1 MHLAFC
7 FVIPLTDSPVLL
19 AGLQCLMV
27 VQTEIA
33 YVLYMLERHKKRS
46 MCLSVGSVRVQK
58 SCGRSEQSHGSGTSS
73 CGGFVGLSS
82 IESME

>member
-7 FVIPLTDSPVLL
+7 FVILLTDSLVLL

-33 YVLYMLERHKKRS
+33 YVLYMLERHKKRP
-46 MCLSVGSVRVQK
+46 MRLSVRLLPV
-58 SCGRSEQSHGSGTSS
+58 
-73 CGGFVGLSS
+73 
-82 IESME
+82 